1 MTTDDTL
8 ISGYVMDSA
17 STQGRQQLHNL
28 EVLFDRATTNFLDD
42 LGVWPGA
49 RCLDVGSG
57 GGSIAR
63 WLAGRVGLGGEVVA
77 VDIDTEQLDVPSR
90 IEVHR
95 HDISDGL
102 PTNGTFD
109 FIHARFVLMHL
120 AERERVL
127 RTLVDALAPGGWLVL
142 GETPDS
148 GPRALAAPT
157 AGDAEFADRLVR
169 MAIEIVRQNS
179 DVDWN
184 WAYTAESRMAEAG
197 LLGIRGFEHR
207 PMITGGQAGGLLM
220 SNYLRQITPLLVAG
234 GVTEAELDRFYA
246 LMRDPRFRAWPFL
259 RLVMTAGRKPIDSEV
274 QR

>member
-1 MTTDDTL
+1 MSTELKATTEY
-8 ISGYVMDSA
+8 IMDSA
-17 STQGRQQLHNL
+17 SAQGRQQLHNL
-28 EVLFDRATTNFLDD
+28 EVLFDRATTNFIED

-148 GPRALAAPT
+148 GPRTLAAPT
-157 AGDAEFADRLVR
+157 AGDAEFADRTCVWR
-169 MAIEIVRQNS
+169 
-179 DVDWN
+179 
-184 WAYTAESRMAEAG
+184 SRSCD
-197 LLGIRGFEHR
+197 RT
-207 PMITGGQAGGLLM
+207 PTSTGPG
-220 SNYLRQITPLLVAG
+220 RTPS
-234 GVTEAELDRFYA
+234 
-246 LMRDPRFRAWPFL
+246 RAVW
-259 RLVMTAGRKPIDSEV
+259 RKPGCSGSAASSID
-274 QR
+274 R